1 MSVKAPFRFSRINKW
16 VYEPDWADL
25 ASHDIPFIDG
35 LSGTATITLKAITP
49 LLIGSA
55 RTTNNGVGAVYP
67 FTFANEYA
75 IPESTLQGMCR
86 SILEI
91 AGFGRLGPGIEDRR
105 FGIRDL
111 SGTKTA
117 QEHYQRRLATKSGRL
132 VTQHSQ
138 PGWLIRN
145 GNEIRIVPCK
155 MARIHVDEVYRFQND
170 KRVAA
175 GLPKEPRNR
184 FHERSDAKVRYDA
197 FLAGLGGR
205 NELQGEF
212 DIGSLNCYDHAKK
225 KWDRSNRMWI
235 DNENWIQIEYHRCI
249 RATSSRGT
257 DGTLVLTGKTQRGV
271 DYTAKK
277 YEFVFHDPA
286 RSAVSFAGTG
296 GLEVSEQVWD
306 AFQFLHEG
314 QTGRNPNPN
323 WDFWK
328 PDFEAG
334 QPIPV
339 FYWTKK
345 DNNGNEIK
353 DASGNLILDTFGTA
367 FAFKAAHELST
378 HGMLDNSTPKHTE
391 DIETA
396 ALDLPGLIFG
406 IAAEG
411 NQGRGLK
418 RRAWF
423 GLGRHVSGDEAFCL
437 GNAVLLGPKPNY
449 AGLYV
454 RQKDGATTI
463 NAGNEAFA
471 SYSPIDKVGSP
482 PHLKKPQLAGVK
494 IWPASYPQPANVN
507 LPHIPHNIAQN
518 PSVITELNPLPHGT
532 RFDIPLT
539 FHNLRPMELGA
550 LLWALSYGESAA
562 FAGDINAVKRHHRI
576 GMGKPY
582 GLGEVALATDL
593 RVDDANGTN
602 ADTCLKAFVEHM
614 TEVYPHPDGWE
625 NSRQVQALLE
635 ASDPRQNETAD
646 LRYMLLQPA
655 DRRDDPI
662 GTYVGGKKDRRGLGH
677 FLGDYAPDGNEVEPE
692 PEAEPEP
699 EPEPAAVQ
707 VIIAETE
714 PVVGARVLIRADANR
729 KIAGKWGTIIKI
741 LKAGDYG
748 TCQVR
753 IDNLRP
759 DQTISRRLFERIIPP
774 E

>member
-1 MSVKAPFRFSRINKW
+1 MTVTAPFRFSRINKW

-25 ASHDIPFIDG
+25 ASHDIPFSDG
-35 LSGTATITLKAITP
+35 LSGTATITLRAITP
-49 LLIGSA
+49 LLIGGS
-55 RTTNNGVGAVYP
+55 RSTRPSGSGRVHP
-67 FTFANEYA
+67 FKFDGTYA

-117 QEHYQRRLATKSGRL
+117 EEHYQRRLSTKVGPN

-138 PGWLIRN
+138 AGWLIKD
-145 GNEIRIVPCK
+145 GKVTRIVSCD
-155 MARIHVDEVYRFQND
+155 MARIHVDDVHNLQFRKLGKKAPGPKD
-170 KRVAA
+170 KNP
-175 GLPKEPRNR
+175 L
-184 FHERSDAKVRYDA
+184 HERSDADKRYRK
-197 FLAGLGGR
+197 FLQDLSGKSDLEGD
-205 NELQGEF
+205 F
-212 DIGSLNCYDHAKK
+212 DIGPLLPYKHCTMKK
-225 KWDRSNRMWI
+225 DPKNKKRLIPNKYPINI
-235 DNENWIQIEYHRCI
+235 DYHRCTPVPVPP
-249 RATSSRGT
+249 ATPTGKIKT
-257 DGTLVLTGKTQRGV
+257 GTLVLTGKTQDGI
-271 DYTAKK
+271 DYTDKK
-277 YEFVFHDPA
+277 YEFVFHTPA
-286 RSAVSFAGTG
+286 RSGVTSATTG
-296 GLEVSEQVWD
+296 GFAVSEQVWD
-306 AFQFLHEG
+306 DFLFLHEG
-314 QTGRNPNPN
+314 QTRRDPNPN
-323 WDFWK
+323 WAYWK
-328 PDFEAG
+328 GDFEAG
-334 QPIPV
+334 LPIPV

-345 DNNGNEIK
+345 DTKGNPT
-353 DASGNLILDTFGTA
+353 LDTFGTA

-378 HGMLDNSTPKHTE
+378 HRMLENSSPQHTT

-396 ALDLPGLIFG
+396 ALDLPSLIFG
-406 IAAEG
+406 TAAEG
-411 NQGRGLK
+411 NKGRGLK

-423 GLGRHVSGDEAFCL
+423 GLGRHVSGGNAFCL
-437 GNAVLLGPKPNY
+437 GNAVLLGPKPSY
-449 AGLYV
+449 AGVYV
-454 RQKDGATTI
+454 RQKDGTTTI
-463 NAGNEAFA
+463 NAQTEAFA
-471 SYSPIDKVGSP
+471 SYSPIAKSSD

-494 IWPASYPQPANVN
+494 IWPASHANASGLQN
-507 LPHIPHNIAQN
+507 LGNAAN
-518 PSVITELNPLPHGT
+518 KTTTELNPLPHNT
-532 RFDIPLT
+532 QFEIPLT

-550 LLWALSYGESAA
+550 LLWALSYGEAAA
-562 FAGDINAVKRHHRI
+562 FAKDINAVKRHHRI

-582 GLGEVALATDL
+582 GLGEVALAVNL
-593 RVDDANGTN
+593 NVDETPGAVASSYLD
-602 ADTCLKAFVEHM
+602 AFVQHM
-614 TEVYPHPDGWE
+614 AEVYPHPAGWTK
-625 NSRQVQALLE
+625 SRQVQALLK

-655 DRRDDPI
+655 DRRGDPI

-699 EPEPAAVQ
+699 EPAAVQ

-729 KIAGKWGTIIKI
+729 KIAGKWGTIIRI

-759 DQTISRRLFERIIPP
+759 DQTISRRLFEKIIPP